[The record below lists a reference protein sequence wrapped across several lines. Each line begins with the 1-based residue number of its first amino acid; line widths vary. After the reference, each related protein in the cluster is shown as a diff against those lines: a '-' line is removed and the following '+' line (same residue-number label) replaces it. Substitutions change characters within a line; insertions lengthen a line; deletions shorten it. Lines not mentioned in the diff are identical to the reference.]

1 MVNHNIK
8 ITFTDEEEAF
18 LKWLAKRDRVSVMDE
33 LKMIFLTEFRACED
47 LYMDEMKGEQE

>member
-1 MVNHNIK
+1 MANHNIK
-8 ITFTDEEEAF
+8 ITFTDEEEKF